1 MKTVI
6 ICGGSAL
13 GGESG
18 ARCGAEF
25 GDPALFWAHVEAHNA
40 ARAQL
45 LDARSEA
52 EMRQRE
58 RRAAKLG
65 IQLGTRV

>member
-6 ICGGSAL
+6 ICGGRL
-13 GGESG
+13 ESG

-25 GDPALFWAHVEAHNA
+25 GDPALFLAHLEAHNA

-52 EMRQRE
+52 ELRQRQL
-58 RRAAKLG
+58 RAAKLG
-65 IQLGTRV
+65 IKLQRRE